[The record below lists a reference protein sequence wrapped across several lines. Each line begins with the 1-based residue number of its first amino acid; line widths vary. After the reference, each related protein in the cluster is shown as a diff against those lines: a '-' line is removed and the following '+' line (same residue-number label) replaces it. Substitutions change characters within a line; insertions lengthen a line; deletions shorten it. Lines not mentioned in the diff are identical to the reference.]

1 MDLQAIIQF
10 LSEVEPVIIY
20 LGIFFIAYIENIFPP
35 SPSDVV
41 IVFGG
46 SMVAV
51 GKSNFFATL
60 FFASMGSMLGFIT
73 MYLIGKWFGRHI
85 IETRKY
91 KFIPVD
97 NIHKIEKWFIKYGYA
112 IIVANRFLAGTRA
125 IVSFFAGISEMNLK
139 KTAIL
144 SLTSAVVW
152 NVILLYSGY
161 VMGRNWQKISEHL
174 ETYWMIVTSLVVL
187 VAGLWLIYY
196 LSSQRKKTKNV

>member
-1 MDLQAIIQF
+1 MDLQTVIQF
-10 LSEVEPVIIY
+10 LSEVEPILIY

-46 SMVAV
+46 SMVAL

-60 FFASMGSMLGFIT
+60 IFASFGSMLGFIT
-73 MYLIGKWFGRHI
+73 MYLIGKWFGGHI

-97 NIHKIEKWFIKYGYA
+97 NIHKMEKWFNKYGYA
-112 IIVANRFLAGTRA
+112 IIIANRFLAGTRA
-125 IVSFFAGISEMNLK
+125 IVAFFAGISEMNLK
-139 KTAIL
+139 ITAIL
-144 SLTSAVVW
+144 SLASAMVW

-161 VMGRNWQKISEHL
+161 AMGRNWKKISEHL
-174 ETYWMIVTSLVVL
+174 ETYWMIVTSVMILAVL
-187 VAGLWLIYY
+187 VWILYY
-196 LSSQRKKTKNV
+196 FFYQRKKTTNA